1 MNIQTTN
8 TQHATYHI
16 LPTSHQGFITGCCM
30 VAAGNLHVTHAQ
42 RVLPALLAQALGLG
56 TKSKSESEFNEALE
70 ARGILLHTSVTTLYM
85 TVKFTCL
92 SQDLETVLSLIAEQ
106 LNEPKLDASAIDNL
120 KNRMMTKYDALKD
133 DTSYQASAI
142 FTQTLYPESHMLRAD
157 SPEDMVSLVAK
168 VTQSNIEKYHK
179 SYTPLCHAKWIIV
192 GDVEPTKVVTLL
204 EKFSSQDGSLPSESR
219 SVLEALP
226 PKQGVKK
233 VVVEDKQSVDIRMGH
248 VLPIDIHHPDYL
260 PLRLAIDALG
270 GSFSARLMRTVRDE
284 DGLTYNVG
292 SKIAGFIPHHG
303 GHWMVYGSFSP
314 KLLDKGISSIQKQL
328 KLWCSGGISAE
339 ELEERKLGM
348 VGRYQ
353 VMLSDAESLV
363 DKLSANI
370 ENGFDVDY
378 LYTFSDK
385 VMAVTLDEV
394 NNALKKYIDLGK
406 LTSVYAGSIQKS

>member
-1 MNIQTTN
+1 
-8 TQHATYHI
+8 
-16 LPTSHQGFITGCCM
+16 
-30 VAAGNLHVTHAQ
+30 
-42 RVLPALLAQALGLG
+42 
-56 TKSKSESEFNEALE
+56 
-70 ARGILLHTSVTTLYM
+70 
-85 TVKFTCL
+85 
-92 SQDLETVLSLIAEQ
+92 
-106 LNEPKLDASAIDNL
+106 
-120 KNRMMTKYDALKD
+120 
-133 DTSYQASAI
+133 
-142 FTQTLYPESHMLRAD
+142 MLRAD

-270 GSFSARLMRTVRDE
+270 GSFSARLMRTVRDV